1 MSLFPIALKARTAAN
16 SVMRSLLLTPF
27 VPSSE
32 EPLMSARMN
41 TVNSLSSSKTFT
53 YGAPIRAVT
62 FQSIERTSS
71 PCWYSR
77 FSLNAIPR
85 PLNALAYS
93 PEKILSLKPRD
104 LISTRLTRLSSST
117 VSISSIPVQDLCLG
131 YNDAVHDL
139 SHNLF
144 LSNVFRFCFKCEA
157 DSVSQDIHRNSSYIL
172 RCDISTVI
180 HKCMCFCCD
189 A

>member
-1 MSLFPIALKARTAAN
+1 MADRKWSSASDKSVPLPSGLISKISRIILNTCERPFFGGMNRSILSEKSIAPTLSLFPIALKARTAAN

-117 VSISSIPVQDLCLG
+117 VSISSIPVQD
-131 YNDAVHDL
+131 YA
-139 SHNLF
+139 
-144 LSNVFRFCFKCEA
+144 
-157 DSVSQDIHRNSSYIL
+157 
-172 RCDISTVI
+172 
-180 HKCMCFCCD
+180 
-189 A
+189 